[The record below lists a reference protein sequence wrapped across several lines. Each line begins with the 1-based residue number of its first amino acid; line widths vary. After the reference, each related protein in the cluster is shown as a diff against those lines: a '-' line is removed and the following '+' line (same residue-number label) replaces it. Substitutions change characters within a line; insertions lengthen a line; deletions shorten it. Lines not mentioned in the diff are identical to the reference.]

1 MAISKKTLDLINLA
15 LQDRVLTFKER
26 QVIAE
31 NATKEALSRLDA
43 LTDKIW
49 QNRDIRTRSV
59 VIAFSIAVTVLI
71 FVNRQKILWKTFCS
85 FHFFGNFAPN

>member
-26 QVIAE
+26 QVIVE

-43 LTDKIW
+43 ITDKIR
-49 QNRDIRTRSV
+49 QNRERRTRSV
-59 VIAFSIAVTVLI
+59 VIAF
-71 FVNRQKILWKTFCS
+71 
-85 FHFFGNFAPN
+85 P